1 MGNTN
6 SKSGVGYWL
15 KPLIT
20 GVIVTKIAY
29 LIPVVNLFAPI
40 VGGSVT
46 AYMLDSGAIE
56 GLKGGF
62 LKGILMTLPA
72 IILGVFFA
80 DILAG
85 IPIIGNLLAGS
96 LGLVV
101 AVILLHSVVLGMLS
115 GFVTGAI
122 ATTAK
127 EADPVE
133 TTAKKTA
140 AAANTADKAKE
151 TYSESRKEAKE
162 TYSESR
168 DADLGE
174 QSASGSNNVTES
186 RTSNSLDSEA
196 HTGTD
201 QQPKQASDSVSEK
214 QEQLSNCTD
223 CGTDVSPDANFCPEC
238 GAESPFSS
246 DGRQSSQYTDS
257 ASQSNATQSKENHRQ
272 TVSTTATSESDVVR
286 RTVEKIE
293 DQKHINSQA
302 ANQLC
307 EALSD
312 PNNSDH
318 VESALDEAI
327 DRLEVVESTE
337 EAITGIN
344 DYSSTR
350 QLESAQR
357 QLVQTD
363 SNFADSINSVIDR
376 MIKLENDVDQRAQE
390 HDRLTDAAD
399 TICRVAEDS
408 NAVTLHARGTVD
420 RTQQLAEKLDSE
432 TMQINESR
440 SSVST
445 LAEDIRHSIQPET
458 DQSRKLLETLINPE
472 GRDVKEILKTTVKT
486 VDEHAETR
494 QMLSEIGTKDVK
506 RRLDSLSQELGNKDT
521 SIYSHL
527 SDRIRELEALL
538 DDPDCVGS
546 IQLYAIY
553 QEVLYYDRTLLP
565 RLSRSLSRGGSVDAE
580 EMFSTVQWQ
589 IEDLK
594 SEFVSVRPDHNH
606 SIPKHFLGLAEELT
620 TDAEKELTDRPERA
634 AGILLAADA
643 LIDHVKAL
651 YQRNEYSVMLRRLRG

>member
-1 MGNTN
+1 MGNTK
-6 SKSGVGYWL
+6 SKSGVEYWL

-101 AVILLHSVVLGMLS
+101 AVIVLHSVVLGMLS

-151 TYSESRKEAKE
+151 TYSESR
-162 TYSESR
+162 

-174 QSASGSNNVTES
+174 QSASGSDNVTES
-186 RTSNSLDSEA
+186 RTGNSLDSEA
-196 HTGTD
+196 HTETD

-257 ASQSNATQSKENHRQ
+257 ASQSNATQSKENRRQ

-286 RTVEKIE
+286 STVEKIK
-293 DQKHINSQA
+293 DQKYINSQA

-357 QLVQTD
+357 QLVQAD
-363 SNFADSINSVIDR
+363 SNFADSLNSIIDR
-376 MIKLENDVDQRAQE
+376 MIKLENDVDQRAQK
-390 HDRLTDAAD
+390 HDQLTDAAD

-432 TMQINESR
+432 TIQINESR

-445 LAEDIRHSIQPET
+445 LAEDVRHSIQPET

-494 QMLSEIGTKDVK
+494 QMLSEIGTKDVR

-538 DDPDCVGS
+538 DDPDRVGS

-565 RLSRSLSRGGSVDAE
+565 RLSRSLSGGGSVDAE
-580 EMFSTVQWQ
+580 EMLSTVQWQ
-589 IEDLK
+589 IEDVK

>member
-1 MGNTN
+1 MGNTK
-6 SKSGVGYWL
+6 SKSGVEYWL

-101 AVILLHSVVLGMLS
+101 AVIVLHSVVLGMLS

-151 TYSESRKEAKE
+151 TYSESR
-162 TYSESR
+162 

-174 QSASGSNNVTES
+174 QSASGSDNVTES
-186 RTSNSLDSEA
+186 RTGNSLDSEA
-196 HTGTD
+196 HTETD

-257 ASQSNATQSKENHRQ
+257 ASQSNATQSKENRRQ

-286 RTVEKIE
+286 STVEKIE

-357 QLVQTD
+357 QLVQAD
-363 SNFADSINSVIDR
+363 SNFADSINSIIDR
-376 MIKLENDVDQRAQE
+376 MIKLENDVDQRAQK
-390 HDRLTDAAD
+390 HDQLTDAAD

-432 TMQINESR
+432 TIQINESR

-445 LAEDIRHSIQPET
+445 LAEDVRHSIQPET

-494 QMLSEIGTKDVK
+494 QMLSEIGTKDVR

-538 DDPDCVGS
+538 DDPDRVGS

-565 RLSRSLSRGGSVDAE
+565 RLSRSLSGGGSVDAE
-580 EMFSTVQWQ
+580 EMLSTVQWQ
-589 IEDLK
+589 IEDVK

>member
-1 MGNTN
+1 MGNTK
-6 SKSGVGYWL
+6 SKSGVEYWL

-101 AVILLHSVVLGMLS
+101 AVIVLHSVVLGMLS

-151 TYSESRKEAKE
+151 TYSESR
-162 TYSESR
+162 

-174 QSASGSNNVTES
+174 QSASGSDNVTES
-186 RTSNSLDSEA
+186 RTGNSLDSEA
-196 HTGTD
+196 HTETD
-201 QQPKQASDSVSEK
+201 QERKQASDSVSEK

-257 ASQSNATQSKENHRQ
+257 ASQSNATQSKENRRQ

-286 RTVEKIE
+286 STVEKIE

-357 QLVQTD
+357 QLVQAD
-363 SNFADSINSVIDR
+363 SNFADSINSIIDR
-376 MIKLENDVDQRAQE
+376 MIKLENDVDQRAQK
-390 HDRLTDAAD
+390 HDQLTDAAD

-432 TMQINESR
+432 TIQINESR

-445 LAEDIRHSIQPET
+445 LAEDVRHSIQPET

-494 QMLSEIGTKDVK
+494 QMLSEIGTKDVR

-538 DDPDCVGS
+538 DDPDRVGS

-565 RLSRSLSRGGSVDAE
+565 RLSRSLSGGGSVDAE
-580 EMFSTVQWQ
+580 EMLSTVQWQ
-589 IEDLK
+589 IEDVK